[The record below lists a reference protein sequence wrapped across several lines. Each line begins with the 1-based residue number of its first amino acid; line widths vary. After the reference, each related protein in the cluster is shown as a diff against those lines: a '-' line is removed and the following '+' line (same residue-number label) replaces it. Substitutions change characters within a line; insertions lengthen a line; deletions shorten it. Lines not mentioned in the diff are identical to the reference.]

1 MKNKTNKIYIKVK
14 PQTDLIIEKFYQYLG
29 TSLAKLVQFSPIT
42 PNEITLLK
50 VPVGFCIFAFLISNL
65 FISAGLAIILWK
77 ILDKLDGALARQT
90 KKMST
95 FGAWLD
101 LLIDRFVWGISLF
114 GIAAASARINQNN
127 LPLILL
133 ALVFFLNIIFQNL
146 TFLNTDQKSNWT
158 TKKTALKS
166 KFNALNIPFAY
177 ELVFSFYYLFD
188 QFIAAALFIQK
199 PVLKTFNINTIFI
212 LLLLYSVFFA
222 VACLYVI
229 ISQYFTLKNQKSE
242 K

>member
-1 MKNKTNKIYIKVK
+1 MNKININVK
-14 PQTDLIIEKFYQYLG
+14 PQTDLLIEKFYQNLG
-29 TSLAKLVQFSPIT
+29 TYLAKVIRFIPIT
-42 PNEITLLK
+42 PNGVTLLK
-50 VPVGFCIFAFLISNL
+50 IPVGICIFVFLISNS
-65 FISAGLAIILWK
+65 FISAGLSIILWK
-77 ILDKLDGALARQT
+77 TLDKLDGALARL
-90 KKMST
+90 KKKSSV

-114 GIAAASARINQNN
+114 GIAIAAARINENN

-146 TFLNTDQKSNWT
+146 TFLNTDQNSNWT
-158 TKKTALKS
+158 SKKTALKS
-166 KFNALNIPFAY
+166 KFNALNITFAY

-188 QFIAAALFIQK
+188 QFTAAALFLQK
-199 PVLKTFNINTIFI
+199 PILKAFNINTIFI
-212 LLLLYSVFFA
+212 LLLLYSLFFA
-222 VACLYVI
+222 VSCLYII